1 MYFSKRLKY
10 ATLSLQVFPTHMKAT
25 TAMDFSIER
34 SGGGQPMPN
43 RRGIALGV
51 GVSLL
56 LHGALIYLWRHVQ
69 PPAPPDAAPR
79 VESIAVWIRPLAA
92 KPPPPPVEVV
102 KPKREAKPVSKPKLA
117 TARETP
123 APAPSPQA
131 ITVAPASPATPAASP
146 DTFRQESPETP
157 KFDMEAAKRTARKMA
172 GERDP
177 SKVGTAVGQIPDK
190 PLQTETQ
197 LARNIAQGKRGDCR
211 TAYAGAGLLA
221 PVLML
226 LDKKD
231 SGCKW

>member
-1 MYFSKRLKY
+1 
-10 ATLSLQVFPTHMKAT
+10 
-25 TAMDFSIER
+25 MDFSIER
-34 SGGGQPMPN
+34 NGGSGGGRPMPN
-43 RRGIALGV
+43 RRGIALGIA
-51 GVSLL
+51 VSLL
-56 LHGALIYLWRHVQ
+56 LHGALITLWRHVQ
-69 PPAPPDAAPR
+69 PTVPQDTAPR
-79 VESIAVWIRPLAA
+79 VESIAVWIRPPLAA
-92 KPPPPPVEVV
+92 KPPPPPPPVEVV

-123 APAPSPQA
+123 AAATAPAASPQA
-131 ITVAPASPATPAASP
+131 ITVVPASPATPAVSA
-146 DTFRQESPETP
+146 DTFRQETPETP
-157 KFDMEAAKRTARKMA
+157 KFDMEAARKTARKMA

-197 LARNIAQGKRGDCR
+197 LARDIAQGKRGDCR
-211 TAYAGAGLLA
+211 SAYAGAGLLA

>member
-1 MYFSKRLKY
+1 
-10 ATLSLQVFPTHMKAT
+10 MKAT
-25 TAMDFSIER
+25 TAMDFSIGR
-34 SGGGQPMPN
+34 NGGSGGGQPLPH
-43 RRGIALGV
+43 RRSIALGIA
-51 GVSLL
+51 VSLL

-69 PPAPPDAAPR
+69 PSVPPDTAPR

-92 KPPPPPVEVV
+92 KPPPPPVEVI

-117 TARETP
+117 AARETP
-123 APAPSPQA
+123 VAATAPAASPQA
-131 ITVAPASPATPAASP
+131 ITVVPASPATPAASA
-146 DTFRQESPETP
+146 DTFTQETP
-157 KFDMEAAKRTARKMA
+157 KFDMEAARKTARKMA

-197 LARNIAQGKRGDCR
+197 LARDIAQGKRGDCR

>member
-1 MYFSKRLKY
+1 M
-10 ATLSLQVFPTHMKAT
+10 
-25 TAMDFSIER
+25 ER
-34 SGGGQPMPN
+34 NGGNGAGQPLPH
-43 RRGIALGV
+43 RRSIALGIA
-51 GVSLL
+51 VSLL

-69 PPAPPDAAPR
+69 PPVSPDTAPR
-79 VESIAVWIRPLAA
+79 MESIAVWIRPLAA
-92 KPPPPPVEVV
+92 KPPPPPVEVI
-102 KPKREAKPVSKPKLA
+102 KPKREPKPISKPKLA

-123 APAPSPQA
+123 VAATAPAANPQA
-131 ITVAPASPATPAASP
+131 ITVVPASPATPATPAANS
-146 DTFRQESPETP
+146 DTFTQETP
-157 KFDMEAAKRTARKMA
+157 KFDMEAARKTARKMA

-197 LARNIAQGKRGDCR
+197 LARDIAQGKRGDCR
-211 TAYAGAGLLA
+211 SAYAGAGLLA

>member
-1 MYFSKRLKY
+1 MEFR
-10 ATLSLQVFPTHMKAT
+10 
-25 TAMDFSIER
+25 IET

-43 RRGIALGV
+43 RRGIVLGIA
-51 GVSLL
+51 VSLL
-56 LHGALIYLWRHVQ
+56 LHGALITLWRHVQ
-69 PPAPPDAAPR
+69 PTVPQDTASR

-92 KPPPPPVEVV
+92 KPPPPPVEVI
-102 KPKREAKPVSKPKLA
+102 KPKREAQPVSKPKLA

-123 APAPSPQA
+123 VAATAPAASPQA
-131 ITVAPASPATPAASP
+131 ITVVPASPATPAANS
-146 DTFRQESPETP
+146 DTFMQETP
-157 KFDMEAAKRTARKMA
+157 KFDMEAARKTARKMA

-190 PLQTETQ
+190 PLQTETR
-197 LARNIAQGKRGDCR
+197 LARDIAQGKRGDCR
-211 TAYAGAGLLA
+211 SAYAGAGLLA

>member
-1 MYFSKRLKY
+1 
-10 ATLSLQVFPTHMKAT
+10 MKAT
-25 TAMDFSIER
+25 TAMDFRIER
-34 SGGGQPMPN
+34 SDGGRPMPTN
-43 RRGIALGV
+43 RGIVLGIA
-51 GVSLL
+51 VSLL

-69 PPAPPDAAPR
+69 PSAPPDTAPR

-102 KPKREAKPVSKPKLA
+102 KPKREPKPISKPKPATVREKPAAA
-117 TARETP
+117 TAP
-123 APAPSPQA
+123 ASSPQA
-131 ITVAPASPATPAASP
+131 ITVVTASPATPAASP
-146 DTFRQESPETP
+146 DTFRQETPETP

-177 SKVGTAVGQIPDK
+177 SKVDTAVGQIPDK

-197 LARNIAQGKRGDCR
+197 LARDIAQGKRGDCR

>member
-1 MYFSKRLKY
+1 
-10 ATLSLQVFPTHMKAT
+10 MKAT
-25 TAMDFSIER
+25 TAMDFSMGR
-34 SGGGQPMPN
+34 NGGSGGGQPLPQ
-43 RRGIALGV
+43 RRSIALGIA
-51 GVSLL
+51 VSLL
-56 LHGALIYLWRHVQ
+56 LHGALITLWRHVQ
-69 PPAPPDAAPR
+69 PSVPPDTAPR

-92 KPPPPPVEVV
+92 KPPPPPPVEVI

-123 APAPSPQA
+123 AAATAPAASPQA
-131 ITVAPASPATPAASP
+131 ITVVPASPATPAASA
-146 DTFRQESPETP
+146 DTFRQETPETP
-157 KFDMEAAKRTARKMA
+157 KFDMEAARKTARKMA

-177 SKVGTAVGQIPDK
+177 SRVGTAVGQIPDK

-197 LARNIAQGKRGDCR
+197 LARDIAQGKRGDCR

>member
-1 MYFSKRLKY
+1 
-10 ATLSLQVFPTHMKAT
+10 MKAT
-25 TAMDFSIER
+25 TAMDFRIER
-34 SGGGQPMPN
+34 SDGGRHMPTN
-43 RRGIALGV
+43 RGIVLGIA
-51 GVSLL
+51 VSLL

-69 PPAPPDAAPR
+69 PSAPPDTAPR

-102 KPKREAKPVSKPKLA
+102 KPKREPKPISKPKPT
-117 TARETP
+117 TAREKPAAAT
-123 APAPSPQA
+123 APASSPQA
-131 ITVAPASPATPAASP
+131 ITVVTASPATPAASP
-146 DTFRQESPETP
+146 DALTQETP

-197 LARNIAQGKRGDCR
+197 LARDIAQGKRGDCR

>member
-1 MYFSKRLKY
+1 
-10 ATLSLQVFPTHMKAT
+10 MKAT
-25 TAMDFSIER
+25 TAMDFSIE
-34 SGGGQPMPN
+34 SNGGGQPMPS
-43 RRGIALGV
+43 RRGIALGI

-69 PPAPPDAAPR
+69 PQVPPDTAPR
-79 VESIAVWIRPLAA
+79 VESVAVWIRPLAA

-102 KPKREAKPVSKPKLA
+102 KPKREPKPISKPKLA

-123 APAPSPQA
+123 AAATAPTPSPQA
-131 ITVAPASPATPAASP
+131 ITVVPAAPATPTAST
-146 DTFRQESPETP
+146 DNATPETP
-157 KFDMEAAKRTARKMA
+157 KFDMEAARKMARRMA

-190 PLQTETQ
+190 PLQTESQ
-197 LARNIAQGKRGDCR
+197 LARDIAQGKRGDCR
-211 TAYAGAGLLA
+211 TAYSGAGLLA

>member
-1 MYFSKRLKY
+1 
-10 ATLSLQVFPTHMKAT
+10 MKAT

-34 SGGGQPMPN
+34 NGGDQPMPN
-43 RRGIALGV
+43 RRGIVLGIA
-51 GVSLL
+51 VSLL
-56 LHGALIYLWRHVQ
+56 LHAALIILWRHVQ
-69 PPAPPDAAPR
+69 PPVPQDTAPR

-92 KPPPPPVEVV
+92 KPPPPPVDIV

-117 TARETP
+117 TARETL
-123 APAPSPQA
+123 APAASPHA
-131 ITVAPASPATPAASP
+131 ITVVPASPATPAASA
-146 DTFRQESPETP
+146 DTFRQETPETP
-157 KFDMEAAKRTARKMA
+157 KFDMEAARKTARKMA

-197 LARNIAQGKRGDCR
+197 LARDIAQGKRGDCR
-211 TAYAGAGLLA
+211 SAYAGAGLLA

>member
-1 MYFSKRLKY
+1 
-10 ATLSLQVFPTHMKAT
+10 MKAT

-34 SGGGQPMPN
+34 NGGSGAGQPLPH
-43 RRGIALGV
+43 RRSIVLGIA
-51 GVSLL
+51 VSLL

-69 PPAPPDAAPR
+69 PAARIDTAPR

-92 KPPPPPVEVV
+92 KPPPPPVEVI

-123 APAPSPQA
+123 AAATAPAASPQA
-131 ITVAPASPATPAASP
+131 ITVVPASPATPAASA
-146 DTFRQESPETP
+146 DTFTQESP
-157 KFDMEAAKRTARKMA
+157 KFDMEAARKTARKMA

-197 LARNIAQGKRGDCR
+197 LARDIAQGKRGDCR
-211 TAYAGAGLLA
+211 SAYAGAGLLA

>member
-1 MYFSKRLKY
+1 MEFR
-10 ATLSLQVFPTHMKAT
+10 
-25 TAMDFSIER
+25 IER
-34 SGGGQPMPN
+34 SDGGRPLPN
-43 RRGIALGV
+43 RRGIVLGIA
-51 GVSLL
+51 VSLL
-56 LHGALIYLWRHVQ
+56 LHGALISLWRHVQ
-69 PPAPPDAAPR
+69 PAARIDTAPR

-102 KPKREAKPVSKPKLA
+102 KPKREPKPISKPKLA
-117 TARETP
+117 TPRETP
-123 APAPSPQA
+123 AAATAPASSPQA
-131 ITVAPASPATPAASP
+131 ITVVPASPATPAASS
-146 DTFRQESPETP
+146 DTLAQETP
-157 KFDMEAAKRTARKMA
+157 KFDMEAARKTARKMA

-177 SKVGTAVGQIPDK
+177 SRVGTAVGQIPDK

-197 LARNIAQGKRGDCR
+197 LARDIAQGKRGDCR